1 MILCHRHRFI
11 FLKTWKTGSTSIEL
25 GLGGVCGPDDVITPV
40 GHDEKLRVGPPPQN
54 QNLPMKRWPLTAY
67 ALMAIGR
74 SRAEAG
80 VKFFNHMRGEQVKR
94 MVPADIWRDYV
105 KISIE
110 RNPWDRE
117 VSHYFWRNRDPK
129 TRPTFRDYVLNDDR
143 KKINN
148 WSIYTIDDKIVADV
162 MLHTETLSEDYGK
175 LSARLGVDLPALP
188 SAKSNYRRDHRPY
201 RELYDAE
208 TRAVIEKRYAREIE
222 AFGYDF

>member
-94 MVPADIWRDYV
+94 MVPAAVWRDYV

-117 VSHYFWRNRDPK
+117 VSHYFWRNRDPN

>member
-74 SRAEAG
+74 SRADAG

-94 MVPADIWRDYV
+94 MVPAAVWRDYV

-117 VSHYFWRNRDPK
+117 VSHYFWRNRDPN
-129 TRPTFRDYVLNDDR
+129 TRPSFRDYVLNDDR

-148 WSIYTIDDKIVADV
+148 WSIYTIDNKIVADV

>member
-94 MVPADIWRDYV
+94 MVPADVWRDYV

-117 VSHYFWRNRDPK
+117 VSHYFWRNRDPN
-129 TRPTFRDYVLNDDR
+129 TRPSFRDYVLNDDR

-162 MLHTETLSEDYGK
+162 MLHTETLSEDYAK

>member
-25 GLGGVCGPDDVITPV
+25 GLGGVCGPEDVITPV

-54 QNLPMKRWPLTAY
+54 QNLPMKRWPLSAY

-94 MVPADIWRDYV
+94 MVPAAVWRDYV

-148 WSIYTIDDKIVADV
+148 WSIYTIDDRIIADV
-162 MLHTETLSEDYGK
+162 MLHTETLAEDYGK
-175 LSARLGVDLPALP
+175 LSERLGVELPALP

-201 RELYDAE
+201 RELYDKE
-208 TRAVIEKRYAREIE
+208 TRAVIEKRYAREIA

>member
-94 MVPADIWRDYV
+94 MVPAAVWRDYV

-117 VSHYFWRNRDPK
+117 VSHYFWRNRDPN
-129 TRPTFRDYVLNDDR
+129 TRPSFRDYVLNDDR

>member
-54 QNLPMKRWPLTAY
+54 QDLPVRRWPLSAF
-67 ALMAIGR
+67 ALMAVGR

-94 MVPADIWRDYV
+94 MVPATVWRDYT

-117 VSHYFWRNRDPK
+117 VSHYFWRNRHPE
-129 TRPTFRDYVLNDDR
+129 TRPSFRDYVLNDDR

-148 WSIYTIDDKIVADV
+148 WSIYTIDDRIVADV

-175 LSARLGVDLPALP
+175 LSERLGVELPALP

-201 RELYDAE
+201 RDLYDEE
-208 TRAVIEKRYAREIE
+208 TRAVIEKRYAKEIA